1 MRLSISILAVLL
13 LLAGAGS
20 TVFGLSFASGER
32 GLVLTLCGA
41 IGLTG
46 GCIVLAIALAVR
58 RLEAVLLKPAA
69 QAGFTAAPEA
79 AETWSAPQAS
89 AAPPEFL
96 RRAATEKTGKQPT
109 LKPDRLSTGGDP
121 LVMSMLEETA
131 PHSLPP
137 PLAAAPTAAKKP
149 AAEATLSLQAAPALP
164 PVTSAAPA
172 APVPP
177 STVAPDADFADSP
190 RFPNFNAFDPAEEV
204 EWTAFPAK
212 PAPLVKPA
220 PPAKPAPLVK
230 PAELAKAA
238 EPAKPEQ
245 HAKPAEPAEPAA
257 PANSAAPAPLAAAAA
272 APPSAAPP
280 APAFEPPPHA
290 PTPAEVGRYNAGGA
304 TYVMF
309 SDGSIEAET
318 DTGAYRFASMAEL
331 RDFIEHR
338 GLPAGQ
344 PGQPA

>member
-41 IGLTG
+41 IGLTA
-46 GCIVLAIALAVR
+46 GCIVLAIALAVQ
-58 RLEAVLLKPAA
+58 RLEAVLLKPAV
-69 QAGFTAAPEA
+69 QAAFAATSAA
-79 AETWSAPQAS
+79 AETWNAPHASAP
-89 AAPPEFL
+89 PPEFL
-96 RRAATEKTGKQPT
+96 RRAATEKAGKQPT
-109 LKPDRLSTGGDP
+109 LKPDRLSVGGDP
-121 LVMSMLEETA
+121 LVMSMLEEIA

-137 PLAAAPTAAKKP
+137 PLAAPPTAAKKP
-149 AAEATLSLQAAPALP
+149 AAEATLSPHAAPALP

-172 APVPP
+172 VPVPP
-177 STVAPDADFADSP
+177 STVAADADFADSP
-190 RFPNFNAFDPAEEV
+190 RFPNFNAFDPAEDV

-212 PAPLVKPA
+212 PPLLVKPA
-220 PPAKPAPLVK
+220 PPAKPAELVK

-245 HAKPAEPAEPAA
+245 HAKPAEPVASAA

-272 APPSAAPP
+272 APP
-280 APAFEPPPHA
+280 APAFEPPSHA

-318 DTGAYRFASMAEL
+318 DTGAYRFASMSEL

-338 GLPAGQ
+338 GSPAGL
-344 PGQPA
+344 PGQQA